1 MTTTNGGVSI
11 AVRGRGGPG
20 GVWHYKHDGA
30 GRNLDGT
37 YACTWP
43 EDSVC
48 VSSSY
53 FDFDIYDSDDF
64 GYDFSDNEC
73 FGYDSDHDFW

>member
-1 MTTTNGGVSI
+1 MTTGNGGVSI

-30 GRNLDGT
+30 GKNLDGT

-53 FDFDIYDSDDF
+53 HDIDLNDYF
-64 GYDFSDNEC
+64 LF
-73 FGYDSDHDFW
+73 